1 MKPSVFPPDVI
12 LDCISDGVYVCDR
25 DRRIVYWSASAE
37 RITGWRAQEVLGRT
51 CLDDVLNHVDKDG
64 RRLCG
69 KEHCPLHRSMV
80 TGDTTRVPVIVYATG
95 RDKRRIPMEV
105 VTAPIRDAEGR
116 IAGGVEMFRDL
127 TATLVDLKRARKIQ
141 GRLLETSLPEDPRL
155 RVTALYRPF
164 DIVGGDFYF
173 LRRLDAD
180 RTGVFL
186 ADMEGHGIAAAM
198 YTMQLSMLCER
209 HAQRLERPG
218 EFAAAVNDDL
228 SSIFGNDVSFA
239 AAVCGV
245 VNAADGGV
253 RLAWAGGPPVLVARA
268 DGNLETVAGSGMPL
282 GFMQDLTYAEGTLSL
297 GPGDALLL
305 FSDGAFEIHDAVS
318 ALLGVDGL
326 VRVLRGLGYPHA
338 ALDFRALEEKLL
350 EFSNAIRLPD
360 DLTVIELRRCG
371 DGAPPS
377 QPPGE

>member
-1 MKPSVFPPDVI
+1 MPDLVFPPEVI
-12 LDCISDGVYVCDR
+12 LDAISDGVYVCDR
-25 DRRIVYWSASAE
+25 DRRIVYWSPSAE
-37 RITGWRAQEVLGRT
+37 RITGWRASDVLGRA
-51 CLDDVLNHVDKDG
+51 CLEDVLNHVDKDG

-69 KEHCPLHRSMV
+69 KEHCPLHRAMV
-80 TGDTTRVPVIVYATG
+80 TGATTRVPVIVYATG

-105 VTAPIRDAEGR
+105 VTAPIRDADGR
-116 IAGGVEMFRDL
+116 IVGGVEMFRDMSASL
-127 TATLVDLKRARKIQ
+127 LDLKRARKIQ
-141 GRLLETSLPEDPRL
+141 GRLLETNLPDDARL
-155 RVTALYRPF
+155 RVAALYRPY

-209 HAQRLERPG
+209 HAQRLARPG

-245 VNAADGGV
+245 IDAAGGHV

-268 DGNLETVAGSGMPL
+268 RGDIEVVSGSGMPL
-282 GFMQDLTYAEGTLSL
+282 GFMQDLAYTEYALSL
-297 GPGDALLL
+297 SRGDALLL
-305 FSDGAFEIHDAVS
+305 FSDGAFEIHDAGT

-338 ALDFRALEEKLL
+338 ALDFRAFEEKLL

-360 DLTVIELRRCG
+360 DLTLIELQLTGGRSTS
-371 DGAPPS
+371 S
-377 QPPGE
+377 QPQKE